1 MYRVLASQPISITIK
16 KSEFIGVLFRVTTE
30 DEVRAHLKELHRNH
44 PKATHICSAYIL
56 GDQQEVQRSNDDGEP
71 SGTAGLPMLEVLRK
85 RNMEHILVCV
95 IRYYGGI
102 QLGAGGLNRAYSSVV
117 SETLNQAALSQLK
130 PVVRSTVQFPIHFAD
145 RLIQLLSKSTT
156 LVSKSFEDIA
166 TIVVISDDTSWLDA
180 CLTLSAGQFTVIDQS
195 FEEIEV
201 PIL

>member
-1 MYRVLASQPISITIK
+1 MFRVLASQPISITIK

-30 DEVRAHLKELHRNH
+30 DEVRAHLKELHRTH
-44 PKATHICSAYIL
+44 PKATHICSAYIF

-95 IRYYGGI
+95 MRYYGGI

-117 SETLNQAALSQLK
+117 SETLNQATLSQLK
-130 PVVRSTVQFPIHFAD
+130 PVVKSTVQFPIHFAD

-156 LVSKSFEDIA
+156 IVSKSFEDVA
-166 TIVVISDDTSWLDA
+166 TVVVISDDTSWLDD
-180 CLTLSAGQFTVIDQS
+180 CLTLSGGQFTVIDQA

-201 PIL
+201 PIA

>member
-1 MYRVLASQPISITIK
+1 MFRVLASQPISITIK

-30 DEVRAHLKELHRNH
+30 DEVRAHLKELHHTH
-44 PKATHICSAYIL
+44 PKATHICSAYIF

-117 SETLNQAALSQLK
+117 SETLNQATLSQLK

-145 RLIQLLSKSTT
+145 RLIQLLLEIDFDSIKN
-156 LVSKSFEDIA
+156 IRRCC
-166 TIVVISDDTSWLDA
+166 DDRHH
-180 CLTLSAGQFTVIDQS
+180 Q
-195 FEEIEV
+195 
-201 PIL
+201 